1 MIKEQNCKFQDVNT
15 FLLKTFNVFLIEG
28 LVVIVPFRAGR
39 PSPVNESQPVTVN
52 GRISDTD
59 RAERFHQ

>member
-1 MIKEQNCKFQDVNT
+1 MNKEQNCKFQDVNT

-52 GRISDTD
+52 GRL
-59 RAERFHQ
+59 RH